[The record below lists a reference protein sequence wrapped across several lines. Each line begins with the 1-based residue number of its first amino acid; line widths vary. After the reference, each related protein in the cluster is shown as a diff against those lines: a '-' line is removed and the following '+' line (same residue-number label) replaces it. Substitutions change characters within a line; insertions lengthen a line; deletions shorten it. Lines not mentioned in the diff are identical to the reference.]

1 MTITKNKW
9 TDEEKEQEI
18 LKRNFRMQTRHLPTW
33 AEKTMF
39 VVKTNLEKEM
49 FLYYMRKKL

>member
-39 VVKTNLEKEM
+39 VVKQI
-49 FLYYMRKKL
+49 